1 MSTIMKKLFNLNYI
15 VLLAVLALFSAC
27 TEDNEYV
34 PAGPCA
40 ETNAYRFA
48 ADQNVAPVLALTDS
62 VYVVTLERDNTEEE
76 VTVALNVKG
85 DTDML
90 KAPST
95 VTFAAG
101 EAQVSL
107 NIEIAPSMEAFKNYY
122 LEISIDESLVN
133 PYLPDNNSVCIVS
146 LMKEDYVP
154 YAMANYVWGFI
165 GGLEHKQV
173 IEYSAILD
181 TYRMKAPWAD
191 PVAADLYVNY
201 VGYGAEDG
209 EDVCF
214 SINEETG
221 EITVN
226 PTAIKT
232 GVVHPSYG
240 SVTANFEAGLVQEGV
255 LLFQYKWTV
264 SAGSFG
270 SKVDQVVIEEIY
282 E

>member
-107 NIEIAPSMEAFKNYY
+107 NIEIAPSMEALKNYY
-122 LEISIDESLVN
+122 LEISIEESLVN
-133 PYLPDNNSVCIVS
+133 PYLPANNSIFS
-146 LMKEDYVP
+146 LTVLKEDYKP
-154 YAMANYVWGFI
+154 FAAGNYTSWLFEQTWPAV
-165 GGLEHKQV
+165 L
-173 IEYSAILD
+173 EYSPMLDLYRFKDCWVKGDVTFRVTNPETMEFEMTASSFGTGYLYNGQVEVVATVQVENIKFNPETNTLYFAYQMDVPGLASFGAGYD
-181 TYRMKAPWAD
+181 TYQITE
-191 PVAADLYVNY
+191 Y
-201 VGYGAEDG
+201 AE
-209 EDVCF
+209 
-214 SINEETG
+214 
-221 EITVN
+221 
-226 PTAIKT
+226 
-232 GVVHPSYG
+232 
-240 SVTANFEAGLVQEGV
+240 
-255 LLFQYKWTV
+255 
-264 SAGSFG
+264 
-270 SKVDQVVIEEIY
+270 
-282 E
+282 